1 MRARGATARGAV
13 RALID
18 ELVDDHGNHNG
29 RELASV
35 SPRIGYNSI
44 QLVRYLTEKPVT
56 LQASLADMRD
66 PVRRLRA
73 AYDLTADLLTLFGI
87 DQPALLRP
95 EGTLN
100 PKGAAGE
107 DRKSTRLNSSHMS
120 ISYAVFCL
128 KK

>member
-87 DQPALLRP
+87 DKPALLRP

-100 PKGAAGE
+100 PKGAAG
-107 DRKSTRLNSSHMS
+107 DVQQMILQSSRHLGS
-120 ISYAVFCL
+120 PT
-128 KK
+128 